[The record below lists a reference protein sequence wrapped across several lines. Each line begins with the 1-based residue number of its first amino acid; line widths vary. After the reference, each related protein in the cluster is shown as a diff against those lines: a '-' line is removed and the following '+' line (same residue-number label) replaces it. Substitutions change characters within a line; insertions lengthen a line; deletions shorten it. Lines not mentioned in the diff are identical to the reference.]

1 MGNDCGRC
9 GVFVRNRRGSLSINV
24 HELTDE
30 GEEDPRVLELYFRDV
45 VLPLSKVPLLSHSL
59 TLFRVDVHVAVFLVW
74 LVLDSFVG
82 IVVLVMSLHMVLY
95 RYDDCVWCLWFGAF

>member
-1 MGNDCGRC
+1 MGNDCGRY

-59 TLFRVDVHVAVFLVW
+59 TSFHVHVHVAVFLVW
-74 LVLDSFVG
+74 LVLDSFVCWYLG
-82 IVVLVMSLHMVLY
+82 ACDVSAYGTVSL
-95 RYDDCVWCLWFGAF
+95 